1 MPRTI
6 FILVLSLLWASNV
19 VAQLPENFPKIERL
33 GLDGFRLMLQQQ
45 NLEATQNR
53 IGTALETPDE
63 TVAVILGDLRTVT
76 RIQGQLRKFVDSGG
90 ALLIASD
97 LRKMDV
103 PRTPIC
109 GAWVKPTKMLNGS
122 DAQKYGFQ
130 KIRDCPIVT
139 KFDRR
144 RYPTLFEGVDRIVTN
159 RPSAVEIVGNVR
171 QIAWLPTP
179 AVDRPPIMVTYET
192 QGRMLFLADHSI
204 FINEMLVHGDNA
216 RFANNAIR
224 WLSEDGKRT
233 RLILINDGQ
242 VLPDWSFGETP
253 PAIPL
258 KTLLKTISQGGFG
271 NLPVN
276 RIAPTLNESIA
287 RYQRENRFNQNDVP
301 SVLGYLFRAPRL
313 VRTAL
318 FLITGVMILAIVRW
332 LLLRSRARRWLS
344 WQDWTKS
351 SESKMEAAVKG
362 QHFLPYGRTLI
373 REYFY
378 ENGAPCVN
386 TSTKPILRANSL
398 AIENQLSRQIEELWK
413 IAIKETRWRM
423 TREELDQTLDKLRR
437 LRQLQLN
444 GELRLEWTP
453 QASATG

>member
-1 MPRTI
+1 MPRLI
-6 FILVLSLLWASNV
+6 FILLLSFLWASDV
-19 VAQLPENFPKIERL
+19 SAQLPENLPKIERF

-45 NLEATQNR
+45 SLEATQTK
-53 IGTALETPDE
+53 IGTALESADE

-76 RIQGQLRKFVDSGG
+76 RIQGQLRNFVDNGG

-109 GAWVKPTKMLNGS
+109 GAWVQATPRLAGE
-122 DAQKYGFQ
+122 DIGKYGFQ
-130 KIRDCPIVT
+130 NNLRDCPIAT
-139 KFDRR
+139 EFDRR
-144 RYPTLFEGVDRIVTN
+144 LYPELFEGVKSIVTN
-159 RPSAVEIVGNVR
+159 RPGEVEIVGDVR
-171 QIAWLPTP
+171 EIAWLPT
-179 AVDRPPIMVTYET
+179 VDHPPIMVTYET
-192 QGRMLFLADHSI
+192 KGRMLLVSDHSI

-224 WLSEDGKRT
+224 WLSEDGKRR

-271 NLPVN
+271 NFPLN
-276 RIAPTLNESIA
+276 RISPTINESVG
-287 RYQRENRFNQNDVP
+287 RYQRENRFNQYDVP
-301 SVLGYLFRAPRL
+301 TLLNYLFWGPRL

-318 FLITGVMILAIVRW
+318 FLITGILILAIVRW
-332 LLLRSRARRWLS
+332 LLSRSRPRYWLS
-344 WQDWTKS
+344 LQDWTKS
-351 SESKMEAAVKG
+351 GESKMEAAAKG
-362 QHFLPYGRTLI
+362 QHFLPYGRTVI
-373 REYFY
+373 REFFY
-378 ENGAPCVN
+378 DNGAPCVN
-386 TSTKPILRANSL
+386 RSTKPTLRANSL
-398 AIENQLSRQIEELWK
+398 AIENHLGSQVEELWK
-413 IAIKETRWRM
+413 IATKQTTSRM
-423 TREELDQTLDKLRR
+423 TRPELDETLGKLQK